1 MYSLT
6 HRESDTG
13 WGAAVFQH
21 CKGQT
26 FCLAGFLLA
35 FISARHIL
43 AMIDL
48 TVWFW
53 LSSPWSLSQ
62 AGCWQTM
69 EYYTWVLI
77 FRKHKAYV
85 AGSKSP
91 VLPYHRRG
99 KMGFRGRARLQMGE
113 SSGSLHSIP
122 YNPSHC
128 HDSTETATMKIT
140 RPMFQL
146 FEARTGASWSQQISE
161 RYQKTQHSA
170 VSSSPQLQVFPFT
183 LSWCI
188 QSNMM
193 FHSYLRCSWKSKQ
206 SFRQKKKG
214 KLFCRWC
221 NFFLSSPSI
230 CCCCCSLWWRKKAQR
245 THLICC
251 QSEDGNTL
259 IWSHSTPNLGD
270 VSWILSQILQLRPFL
285 D

>member
-1 MYSLT
+1 M
-6 HRESDTG
+6 
-13 WGAAVFQH
+13 GAAVFQH

-26 FCLAGFLLA
+26 SCLAGFPLA
-35 FISARHIL
+35 FISEKHIL

-91 VLPYHRRG
+91 ALPYHRKG
-99 KMGFRGRARLQMGE
+99 KMGFRGKARVQRGG
-113 SSGSLHSIP
+113 SSGSLRNIP

-128 HDSTETATMKIT
+128 YGPTETETIKIIW
-140 RPMFQL
+140 PMFQL
-146 FEARTGASWSQQISE
+146 FEARTGVAWSLQISE
-161 RYQKTQHSA
+161 RYQKHSIVLSLSLFNCKHFRLHSA
-170 VSSSPQLQVFPFT
+170 GAFNIMSCFILTWEAIGNQNS
-183 LSWCI
+183 
-188 QSNMM
+188 
-193 FHSYLRCSWKSKQ
+193 HSGR
-206 SFRQKKKG
+206 KKG
-214 KLFCRWC
+214 KLFHRWC
-221 NFFLSSPSI
+221 HFFLSSPSI
-230 CCCCCSLWWRKKAQR
+230 CSCCCSLWWRKKAQR

-251 QSEDGNTL
+251 QSEDGNAL
-259 IWSHSTPNLGD
+259 IWSHSTPDSGD
-270 VSWILSQILQLRPFL
+270 VSWILSQILQVRPFL